1 VNFQS
6 IPQLLVDGLAMG
18 SIYALVALGFVLV
31 YVAVNVVN
39 FAQGDFLMVGA
50 FICFSMYASG
60 LPIWAALIGA
70 VIVIGLFGFLFQLG
84 VYRPFRNR
92 SKSFLNVMISSIG
105 ASLFLQSLFLVIY
118 GPEPRQLPP
127 LFGGEPIQLLGL
139 IFSNQSVVILAFA
152 VVLFIFQFFLFEKTT
167 LGKKMQA
174 TAQDQDTAK
183 LMGINVSWMHG
194 LTFVYCAAL
203 GGVAGILLAPLFSL
217 TPIIGPMFGLKAFAA
232 AIVGGFSDAKGA
244 IIGGLAIGVIETF
257 AAYFGSGAY
266 MDAYAFVV
274 LVLFLIFRP
283 NGLFGEKI
291 GTKA

>member
-1 VNFQS
+1 VDILS
-6 IPQLLVDGLAMG
+6 LLQLLIDGLAMG
-18 SIYALVALGFVLV
+18 SIYAIVALGFVLV

-50 FICFSMYASG
+50 FICLSLFSAG
-60 LPIWAALIGA
+60 IPIWFALLGA
-70 VIVIGLFGFLFQLG
+70 VIVMGAFGFLFQLG

-92 SKSFLNVMISSIG
+92 SKSFLPVMISTLG
-105 ASLFLQSLFLVIY
+105 ASLFFQSLFLVIY
-118 GPEPRQLPP
+118 GPEPRKLPS
-127 LFGGEPIQLLGL
+127 LLGDQPIHIKSL
-139 IFSNQSVVILAFA
+139 TLSTQSIVILVFA
-152 VVLFIFQFFLFEKTT
+152 LALLSFQFYLFEKTT

-174 TAQDQDTAK
+174 TAQDPETAR

-194 LTFVYCAAL
+194 LTFIYCTAL
-203 GGVAGILLAPLFSL
+203 GGIAGILLAPLFTL

-232 AIVGGFSDAKGA
+232 SIVGGFSDAKGA

-266 MDAYAFVV
+266 MDAYAFLV

-283 NGLFGEKI
+283 YGIFGEKI

>member
-1 VNFQS
+1 MQT
-6 IPQLLVDGLAMG
+6 ILQLFIDGLAMG

-50 FICFSMYASG
+50 FISLSLYSSG
-60 LPIWAALIGA
+60 LPIWFALIAA
-70 VIVIGLFGFLFQLG
+70 VLVMGLFGFLFQLG

-92 SKSFLNVMISSIG
+92 SKAFLPVMISTLG
-105 ASLFLQSLFLVIY
+105 ASLFFQSLFLVIY
-118 GPEPRQLPP
+118 GPEPKTLPP
-127 LFGGEPIQLLGL
+127 LLGDEPIHIKSLGL
-139 IFSNQSVVILAFA
+139 TLSSQSIVILVFA
-152 VVLFIFQFFLFEKTT
+152 IALFAFQFYLFEKTN

-174 TAQDQDTAK
+174 TAQDPDTAR
-183 LMGINVSWMHG
+183 LMGIKVSKMHG
-194 LTFVYCAAL
+194 LTFIYCTAL
-203 GGVAGILLAPLFSL
+203 GGIAGILLAPLFTL

-257 AAYFGSGAY
+257 GAYYGSGAY
-266 MDAYAFVV
+266 MDAYAFIV

-283 NGLFGEKI
+283 YGIFGEKI

>member
-1 VNFQS
+1 MGCTDWRSHCHWVVWIPVS
-6 IPQLLVDGLAMG
+6 AWRLSAIPQ
-18 SIYALVALGFVLV
+18 S
-31 YVAVNVVN
+31 
-39 FAQGDFLMVGA
+39 Q
-50 FICFSMYASG
+50 
-60 LPIWAALIGA
+60 
-70 VIVIGLFGFLFQLG
+70 Q
-84 VYRPFRNR
+84 
-92 SKSFLNVMISSIG
+92 IG

-127 LFGGEPIQLLGL
+127 LLGGEPIHILGL
-139 IFSNQSVVILAFA
+139 IFSNQSLVILAFA
-152 VVLFIFQFFLFEKTT
+152 IVLFIFQFFLFEKTT

-232 AIVGGFSDAKGA
+232 AIVGGFS
-244 IIGGLAIGVIETF
+244 IGGLAIGVIETF